1 MTGNSRR
8 DEDSGPDGGGPATSE
23 PEVIV
28 LPTPADVSHVAARRI
43 AEALIAAVEARGVA
57 HWVTTGGSTPG
68 PIYRHLAD
76 MPYREAVPW
85 DRVHLWWGD
94 ERWVPPEDIL
104 SNALACWNL
113 LLRDVPVPLDQ
124 VHVVPIGDA
133 LMAGEP
139 PEVVA
144 ARYETALRA
153 ADLEIDAAGF
163 PRLDIV
169 LVGIGPDGHLFS
181 VFPGSR
187 TWDDPHWVQAVPA
200 PTHITPHVAR
210 ISLHPRIVTAAR
222 MPMAVTFGPAK
233 AGILAEIFGPE
244 RDERR
249 LPAQL
254 ARRDGALWILDAAA
268 AAELPSG
275 LWVERP
281 PSMAHAAEASAG
293 STRSS

>member
-124 VHVVPIGDA
+124 VHVVPIDDA